1 MMKLRKLTSDK
12 ELWDSFVEYIDDAIA
27 KQHKTLEQA
36 TEVSMMYKLQGSIA
50 CLRRMKYLRDEL
62 NSNASKVKDGVI

>member
-1 MMKLRKLTSDK
+1 MITLRKLTTDK
-12 ELWDSFVEYIDDAIA
+12 ELWDAFVEYIDDAIA
-27 KQHKTLEQA
+27 KQHKALEQA

-62 NSNASKVKDGVI
+62 NSNANKSTE

>member
-1 MMKLRKLTSDK
+1 MNILRKLTSDK

-36 TEVSMMYKLQGSIA
+36 SDMPMIYKLQGSIA

-62 NSNASKVKDGVI
+62 NSNANKSVE

>member
-1 MMKLRKLTSDK
+1 MILRKLTTDK
-12 ELWDSFVEYIDDAIA
+12 ELWDSFVEYIDDSIA
-27 KQHKTLEQA
+27 KQHKALEQA

-62 NSNASKVKDGVI
+62 NSNANKIKE

>member
-1 MMKLRKLTSDK
+1 MMILRKLTTDK
-12 ELWDSFVEYIDDAIA
+12 ERWDAFVEYIDDAIA
-27 KQHKTLEQA
+27 KQHKSLEQA

-62 NSNASKVKDGVI
+62 NSNANKIKE

>member
-1 MMKLRKLTSDK
+1 MNILRKLTSDK

-36 TEVSMMYKLQGSIA
+36 SDMPMIYKLQGSIA

-62 NSNASKVKDGVI
+62 NSKRDDA

>member
-1 MMKLRKLTSDK
+1 MITLRKLTTDK
-12 ELWDSFVEYIDDAIA
+12 ELWDAFVEYIDEAIA
-27 KQHKTLEQA
+27 KQHKSLEQA

-62 NSNASKVKDGVI
+62 NSNANKIKE

>member
-1 MMKLRKLTSDK
+1 MMKLRKLTGDK

-36 TEVSMMYKLQGSIA
+36 GDMPMIYKLQGSIA

-62 NSNASKVKDGVI
+62 NSNANKSAE

>member
-12 ELWDSFVEYIDDAIA
+12 ELWDSFVEYIDDAIS
-27 KQHKTLEQA
+27 KQHKTLEQ
-36 TEVSMMYKLQGSIA
+36 TVEMPMIYKLQGSIA

-62 NSNASKVKDGVI
+62 NSNANKELFSCI

>member
-12 ELWDSFVEYIDDAIA
+12 ELWDSFVEYIDDAIT
-27 KQHKTLEQA
+27 KQHKTLEQ
-36 TEVSMMYKLQGSIA
+36 TVEMPMIYKLQGSIA

-62 NSNASKVKDGVI
+62 NSKDRQVG

>member
-1 MMKLRKLTSDK
+1 MMILRKLTTDK
-12 ELWDSFVEYIDDAIA
+12 ELWDAFVEYIDDAIA

-36 TEVSMMYKLQGSIA
+36 GDMPMIYKLQGSIA

-62 NSNASKVKDGVI
+62 TSKRDDA

>member
-36 TEVSMMYKLQGSIA
+36 GDMPMIYKLQGSIA

-62 NSNASKVKDGVI
+62 NSNANKSVE

>member
-1 MMKLRKLTSDK
+1 MITLRKLTTDK
-12 ELWDSFVEYIDDAIA
+12 ELWDAFVEYIDDAIA

-36 TEVSMMYKLQGSIA
+36 TEISMVYKLQGSIA

-62 NSNASKVKDGVI
+62 NSNANKIKE

>member
-1 MMKLRKLTSDK
+1 MITLRKLTTDK
-12 ELWDSFVEYIDDAIA
+12 ELWDAFVEYIDDAIE

-62 NSNASKVKDGVI
+62 NADSRSTG

>member
-1 MMKLRKLTSDK
+1 MMILRKLTTDK
-12 ELWDSFVEYIDDAIA
+12 ELWNSFVEYIDDSIA
-27 KQHKTLEQA
+27 KQHKALEQA

-62 NSNASKVKDGVI
+62 NSNANKIKE

>member
-1 MMKLRKLTSDK
+1 MITLRKLTTDK
-12 ELWDSFVEYIDDAIA
+12 ELWDAFVEYIDDAIE

-62 NSNASKVKDGVI
+62 NSNANKIKE

>member
-1 MMKLRKLTSDK
+1 MMILRKLTTDK
-12 ELWDSFVEYIDDAIA
+12 ELWDSFVKYIDDTIA
-27 KQHKTLEQA
+27 KQHKSLEQA

-62 NSNASKVKDGVI
+62 NSKRDDA

>member
-1 MMKLRKLTSDK
+1 MKLQRLTNDK
-12 ELWDSFVEYIDDAIA
+12 ELWDAFVEYIDDAIA

-36 TEVSMMYKLQGSIA
+36 TEVSIVYKLQGSIS

-62 NSNASKVKDGVI
+62 NARSKKVS